1 MNYTLALFFL
11 HYLSLYNSCVKS
23 SKPISHLGHL
33 SPHGGILLRV
43 CVCVCVCVSVCVCV
57 WLCVCDCVY
66 GCVCAHTH
74 KLAAFCSVMS
84 LPRHFLFEFRAT
96 YTHAFTH
103 THMHKGT
110 HTYALMN
117 TLTNSHC
124 MHIRKRTNT
133 TAHNHAHTHTHTH
146 AHTHTHTHMQTTH
159 LKRTCAKYYIRS
171 TCTVTCCHC
180 IHTKRAQKQSAE
192 YEKPCSKKKTDN
204 YHYRSS
210 PRQKSPQ
217 TVPISNSPNSKPP
230 IPHLNARYLKLCP
243 NH

>member
-1 MNYTLALFFL
+1 
-11 HYLSLYNSCVKS
+11 
-23 SKPISHLGHL
+23 
-33 SPHGGILLRV
+33 
-43 CVCVCVCVSVCVCV
+43 
-57 WLCVCDCVY
+57 
-66 GCVCAHTH
+66 
-74 KLAAFCSVMS
+74 
-84 LPRHFLFEFRAT
+84 
-96 YTHAFTH
+96 
-103 THMHKGT
+103 
-110 HTYALMN
+110 
-117 TLTNSHC
+117 
-124 MHIRKRTNT
+124 
-133 TAHNHAHTHTHTH
+133 
-146 AHTHTHTHMQTTH
+146 MQTTH

-243 NH
+243 NHWHLLEVWHSGEFCGARCVICTHCGREKVHFWSCFDRPLLQDISKIPSLCLFLLQLLELPLPLQLLTVPMLSSQPFSGEWGFKNPARGFTLARLELISIFTPQNHYKSLQFSLERPPKINKNFRFLAK